1 MYYFKH
7 SAFQIHNFLK
17 EKIIAM
23 YVLISHSKINQ
34 YWHNNIRQN
43 KPSYKVTN
51 LPNLKGRRNIYFN

>member
-1 MYYFKH
+1 
-7 SAFQIHNFLK
+7 
-17 EKIIAM
+17 M

-51 LPNLKGRRNIYFN
+51 LPNLKGRRNIYFNLNSPWSGIFLRPKYGP